1 MDSIKE
7 KWQKCAA
14 AQHVFNEC
22 NIPVAQCYTK
32 ETQQFSNL
40 FRFLLFSE
48 IKAKFHQL
56 IDDKL
61 SFVQKKQHN
70 QTDVKRRKLLI
81 IHEDVSKLIEL
92 SDKPSL
98 RMQVC

>member
-1 MDSIKE
+1 MTYNANLISKAKSPHNCWTVSKKNDKSVP
-7 KWQKCAA
+7 
-14 AQHVFNEC
+14 QHVFNEC

-61 SFVQKKQHN
+61 SFVQKNNTTKQMLKDEN
-70 QTDVKRRKLLI
+70 Y
-81 IHEDVSKLIEL
+81 S
-92 SDKPSL
+92 
-98 RMQVC
+98 